1 MKQKKQSVAMW
12 AGCTLRTLLLAA
24 VLLVAGS
31 PAQAFKKQFKDVQWL
46 NSNVG
51 NAEITHVMLTDT
63 ATIVTFHKRDTNNGF
78 RFDRATCL
86 VDDKGKEYRIMRSQ
100 GVPGEKFDQFFQKAT
115 NEANDFKL
123 LFEPLP
129 KKTPFFD
136 LIEGKKSGDFQI
148 LGIHDAKKPIRIP
161 AFVDTVSV
169 PQDFIRTDTVC
180 LRGQIEGYSRDMGFN
195 TMQLYLS
202 NELTGEDTPK
212 AIDVQEDGTFEIKF
226 VDFYPKE
233 LYFSIR
239 TATASLY
246 QSINAYFV
254 PGCTTVVNIHKDW
267 TIDYKGSDEEV
278 LRCERLM
285 MSGMDK
291 IGNYYYMNY
300 EKDKGTLSFAEMQEK
315 LMGLS
320 KAKERTVDYIAWRN
334 GFNPWEHHLAHVWNK
349 LGHARWIME
358 YIMDARFATYRK
370 VTGEDSIRAY
380 KRLADVTDAANWGF
394 FRELPYND
402 VSSLTSNN
410 ISIML
415 NRYEFAP
422 VLDEA
427 FRLLIV
433 KADYEASKDS
443 TILANDMKVTGAD
456 SPSLWGKIVVL
467 RKTENNLKNFR
478 KEKEEQKR
486 LVELR
491 RETLEHP
498 GLQANLDRLYAK
510 ELERQTLI
518 YSLPDTEATRILR
531 RMTDKYR
538 GKYLLIDFWG
548 MGCGPCRSAI
558 EHSKELRKTFRL
570 HPEVDFLFIAAPEST
585 EEAYNNYVKENLDGE
600 DCHLITRDEY
610 NKLMEL
616 FQFNGIPHYETLDK
630 NGNVVREGLE
640 YHLYDTNTF
649 TEKLKELKN
658 RLE

>member
-1 MKQKKQSVAMW
+1 MMKQKKQSVAMW
-12 AGCTLRTLLLAA
+12 ARCVLRTLSLAA
-24 VLLVAGS
+24 MLIMTGS
-31 PAQAFKKQFKDVQWL
+31 PVQAFKKQFKDVQWL
-46 NSNVG
+46 NSNIS

-63 ATIVTFHKRDTNNGF
+63 ATIVTFHKHDTNNGF

-86 VDDKGKEYRIMRSQ
+86 VDDKGKEYHIIRSQ

-136 LIEGKKSGDFQI
+136 LIEGRKSGDFQI

-195 TMQLYLS
+195 TMSIYHRNHLT
-202 NELTGEDTPK
+202 NEELPK
-212 AIDVQEDGTFEIKF
+212 SVSIREDGTFEVRYEVFHPVADGFAIQTDKQF
-226 VDFYPKE
+226 RIVNFY
-233 LYFSIR
+233 I
-239 TATASLY
+239 
-246 QSINAYFV
+246 V

-267 TIDYKGSDEEV
+267 TVDYTGSDEEV

-285 MSGMDK
+285 MSGLDDME
-291 IGNYYYMNY
+291 GYNYGQY
-300 EKDKGTLSFAEMQEK
+300 EKDKDSLSFPDFQKK
-315 LMGLS
+315 LMGLA
-320 KAKERTVDYIAWRN
+320 KANERVVDYFAWRN
-334 GFNPWEHHLAHVWNK
+334 DFTPWEHHLAHVWNK
-349 LGHARWIME
+349 LHYARWIMD
-358 YIMDARFATYRK
+358 YTLSVLRFAPNHK
-370 VTGEDSIRAY
+370 VTKEEKQKIEEVS
-380 KRLADVTDAANWGF
+380 DVANWEF
-394 FRELPYND
+394 FKELPYND
-402 VSSLTSNN
+402 ASSLSNPR
-410 ISIML
+410 IFTIL
-415 NRYEFAP
+415 NRYEFAS
-422 VLDEA
+422 VLSKGQARIIKVDAA
-427 FRLLIV
+427 FR
-433 KADYEASKDS
+433 AREDS
-443 TILANDMKVTGAD
+443 IMLANDMKVAGEN
-456 SPSLWGKIVVL
+456 SPSLWGQIAVL
-467 RKTENNLKNFR
+467 RRTEYNFEHFR
-478 KEKEEQKR
+478 KDKEELKK

-491 RETLEHP
+491 REILEHP

-510 ELERQTLI
+510 EMERQTLT
-518 YSLPDTEATRILR
+518 YSLPDTEATRIMR

-558 EHSKELRKTFRL
+558 EHSKELRKTFRD

-585 EEAYNNYVKENLDGE
+585 EEAYNNYVKENLEGE

-640 YHLYDTNTF
+640 FPIYNTDTF
-649 TEKLKELKN
+649 EWKLKELKEK
-658 RLE
+658 LE